1 MSRIVG
7 ALLLTLPL
15 VGAYA
20 IHAIGIVL
28 VYRASKVLNLA
39 HGVMA
44 TVPAYVLYTFSNV
57 GIPLLFAVPLA
68 IAAGAALGVG
78 VERVFVRPMRGQSA
92 SAQTVGTVVVLGFAI
107 ALTARV
113 WGTNSLDA
121 VQVFPSGFVKVGLSV
136 VQYSQIG
143 LFVTMLVIFV
153 ALTLLFRFTDLGL
166 LLRGAAEN
174 PRAASLMG
182 VNPER
187 MTSLTWALG
196 GALAAIAGILL
207 ASYQTLEAYNLPLQ
221 ALPGFLAALL
231 GGLGNLTG
239 ALVGATGV
247 GLIVGVVP
255 SLPGIQS
262 LQGADK
268 ALLAVVGMLV
278 MAARGKRLVGAGA
291 SE

>member
-1 MSRIVG
+1 MTRILG

-15 VGAYA
+15 AGAYA

-44 TVPAYVLYTFSNV
+44 TIPAFVLYTLSRLGV
-57 GIPLLFAVPLA
+57 PAGLALPLA
-68 IAAGAALGVG
+68 VVAGAGLGMA
-78 VERVFVRPMRGQSA
+78 VERVFVRPMRSQSA
-92 SAQTVGTVVVLGFAI
+92 SAQTVGTVVVLGFAV

-113 WGTNSLDA
+113 WGTSSLPP
-121 VQVFPSGFVKVGLSV
+121 VQIFPSGFIDVGLSA

-143 LFVTMLVIFV
+143 LFATMLAVFSG
-153 ALTLLFRFTDLGL
+153 LTLLFKTTDLGL

-174 PRAASLMG
+174 PRAAALMG

-187 MTSLTWALG
+187 MTAMTWALG
-196 GALAAIAGILL
+196 GSLAATAGILL
-207 ASYQTLEAYNLPLQ
+207 AAANQSLEAYNLPLQ

-239 ALVGATGV
+239 ALVGGIGV
-247 GLIVGVVP
+247 GMIVGLVP
-255 SLPGIQS
+255 SLPGLGQ

-268 ALLAVVGMLV
+268 ALLALLGMAV
-278 MAARGKRLVGAGA
+278 MAARGKRLVGVGA
-291 SE
+291 E

>member
-1 MSRIVG
+1 MTRIVG

-15 VGAYA
+15 IGAYA

-44 TVPAYVLYTFSNV
+44 TVPAYALYTLSGAGV
-57 GIPLLFAVPLA
+57 PVALALPLA
-68 IAAGAALGVG
+68 IGAGGALGIG
-78 VERVFVRPMRGQSA
+78 VERLFVRPMRSQSA
-92 SAQTVGTVVVLGFAI
+92 SAQTVGTVVVLGFAV

-113 WGTNSLDA
+113 WGTNSLES
-121 VQVFPSGFVKVGLSV
+121 VKVFPAGYVRVGVSFI
-136 VQYSQIG
+136 QYSQIG
-143 LFVTMLVIFV
+143 LFVTMLVVFA
-153 ALTLLFRFTDLGL
+153 ALTALFRFTDLGL

-174 PRAASLMG
+174 PRAAALMG

-196 GALAAIAGILL
+196 GVLAAVAGIML
-207 ASYQTLEAYNLPLQ
+207 AGAQTLEAYNLPLQ

-239 ALVGATGV
+239 ALVGASGV
-247 GLIVGVVP
+247 GLIIGLVP
-255 SLPGIQS
+255 SLPGLQS

-268 ALLAVVGMLV
+268 ALLAVVGMVV
-278 MAARGKRLVGAGA
+278 MAARGKSLAGVGAT
-291 SE
+291 E